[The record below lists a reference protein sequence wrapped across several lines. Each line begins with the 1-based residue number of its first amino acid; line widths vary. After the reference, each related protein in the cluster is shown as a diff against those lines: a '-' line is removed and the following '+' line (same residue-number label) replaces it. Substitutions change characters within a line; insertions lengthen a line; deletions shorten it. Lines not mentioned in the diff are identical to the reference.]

1 MSEFSAVVN
10 ALAKNNEEERERD
23 SNMNRNIAF
32 QAEQTRD
39 ATVQGFTF
47 LADTFDGMKDDF
59 VSAVES
65 TTDAVNLNAP
75 KPDGGAAKED
85 KNREQNLFKR
95 MIKGLTDIKDSILKK
110 PVELAKKGFD
120 FLKNLAFGGFIL
132 AALMFLQSPYWEKTK
147 VLIKEY
153 VIPLIRGVFD
163 AFTGIG
169 DDLNAFLEDP
179 SIETFLNL
187 FKSSGI
193 IIGTIVAMTALFNPF
208 GLRGLLFRGISK
220 AAGAFLG
227 LFRKGGA
234 VRDGIDSQTKRMKGR
249 GVFAGLRRGL
259 TSMMGAFSGLGTS
272 LMDMATGTKRDADGR
287 LRSTGKKGVTG
298 GAGPAGRFASGAGRG
313 IGAVAKGA
321 AKMIPGVGLI
331 ATAAFGI
338 FDAVSAGLDEA
349 KKETATAGSIAKE
362 SVAGLLSGLTF
373 GLVSRETISNG
384 ITKIGEGISSGIT
397 AVKDGVMGVINDPAG
412 AFNAVT
418 GKINELTGLSLPD
431 FETSKES
438 ILAFG
443 QSMKDKAANLVGKF
457 EEFTGINI
465 PTFSEAKDSLSKIG
479 TDLMGKFINLSP
491 LNLLSFSEAKDSLS
505 KIGTDLM
512 GKFDGLMDS
521 VSLEGAK
528 SALSGLGDS
537 LSKSFSSF
545 KNGVMGLFKDDRTDE
560 QKLKAKIDALAKDV
574 ATDSFFET
582 DKNRQQDKE
591 ELARLRE
598 QYAKMIGA
606 GGGGSTTV
614 VNNYGAPAPA
624 GGGGGGGGMIVPDSM
639 SNNNHPRR
647 RRGR

>member
-47 LADTFDGMKDDF
+47 LADTFSGMKDDF
-59 VSAVES
+59 VSAAES
-65 TTDAVNLNAP
+65 TTDAVNLTAP
-75 KPDGGAAKED
+75 KPDGGAEEEE
-85 KNREQNLFKR
+85 KNRQQNLFKR
-95 MIKGLTDIKDSILKK
+95 MIKGLTDIKESILKK
-110 PVELAKKGFD
+110 PAELARKGFD
-120 FLKNLAFGGFIL
+120 FLKNLAFGGLIL
-132 AALMFLQSPYWEKTK
+132 AALAFLQSPLWEKTK

-153 VIPLIRGVFD
+153 AIPAIRGLFD

-169 DDLNAFLEDP
+169 DDLNAFIEDP

-234 VRDGIDSQTKRMKGR
+234 VREGIESQTKRMKGKN
-249 GVFAGLRRGL
+249 VFSGLKRGL
-259 TSMMGAFSGLGTS
+259 GKMMGAFSSLGTS
-272 LMDMATGTKRDADGR
+272 LMDMATGTKRDAAGR
-287 LRSTGKKGVTG
+287 LRSTGGRGVTG
-298 GAGPAGRFASGAGRG
+298 GAGAAGRFASGASRG
-313 IGAVAKGA
+313 IGTVAKGA
-321 AKMIPGVGLI
+321 LKALPGVGLV

-338 FDAVSAGLDEA
+338 FDAVRAGLDEA
-349 KKETATAGSIAKE
+349 KNETATAGSIARE
-362 SVAGLLSGLTF
+362 SVSGLLSGLTF
-373 GLVSRETISNG
+373 GLVPRETISNG
-384 ITKIGEGISSGIT
+384 ITKIGEGISGGIT
-397 AVKDGVMGVINDPAG
+397 AVKDGVMNVINDPAG

-443 QSMKDKAANLVGKF
+443 QSMKDKAANLAGKF

-479 TDLMGKFINLSP
+479 N
-491 LNLLSFSEAKDSLS
+491 
-505 KIGTDLM
+505 DLM

-537 LSKSFSSF
+537 LQSSFSSF
-545 KNGVMGLFKDDRTDE
+545 KDGVMGLFKDDRSDE
-560 QKLKAKIDALAKDV
+560 EKLQAKIDSLAKDV

-582 DKNRQQDKE
+582 DKNRQQDRE
-591 ELARLRE
+591 ELALLRE

-606 GGGGSTTV
+606 GGGGTTTV
-614 VNNYGAPAPA
+614 VNNFGGGGGA
-624 GGGGGGGGMIVPDSM
+624 GGGGGGGGMIVPDTM
-639 SNNNHPRR
+639 SNTSHPRR

>member
-1 MSEFSAVVN
+1 MSEFTVVVQ
-10 ALAKNNEEERERD
+10 ALAKNNEEERQRD
-23 SNMNRNIAF
+23 SNMNQNIAF
-32 QAEQTRD
+32 QSEQTRNTIQNMALSITESLEGTKDSLVD
-39 ATVQGFTF
+39 AGE
-47 LADTFDGMKDDF
+47 A
-59 VSAVES
+59 
-65 TTDAVNLNAP
+65 TTDAVNLTAP
-75 KPDGGAAKED
+75 KPDGGAEEEE
-85 KNREQNLFKR
+85 KNRQQNLFKR
-95 MIKGLTDIKDSILKK
+95 MVKGLTDIKDSILKK
-110 PVELAKKGFD
+110 PAELARKGFD

-132 AALMFLQSPYWEKTK
+132 AALAFLQSPYWEKTK

-153 VIPLIRGVFD
+153 VIPTIRAVFD

-169 DDLNAFLEDP
+169 DDLNAFIEDP

-193 IIGTIVAMTALFNPF
+193 IIGTIAAMTALFNPF

-234 VRDGIDSQTKRMKGR
+234 VREGIESQTKRMKGKN
-249 GVFAGLRRGL
+249 VFSGLKRGL
-259 TSMMGAFSGLGTS
+259 GKMMGAFSSLGTS
-272 LMDMATGTKRDADGR
+272 LMDMATGTKRDAAGR
-287 LRSTGKKGVTG
+287 LRSTGGRGVTG
-298 GAGPAGRFASGAGRG
+298 GAGAAGRFASGASRG
-313 IGAVAKGA
+313 IGTVAKGA
-321 AKMIPGVGLI
+321 LKALPGVGLV

-338 FDAVSAGLDEA
+338 FDAVRAGLDEA
-349 KKETATAGSIAKE
+349 KNETATAGSIARE
-362 SVAGLLSGLTF
+362 SVSGLLSGLTF
-373 GLVSRETISNG
+373 GLVPRETISNG
-384 ITKIGEGISSGIT
+384 ITKIGEGISGGIT
-397 AVKDGVMGVINDPAG
+397 AVKDGVMNVINDPAG

-443 QSMKDKAANLVGKF
+443 QSMKDKAANLAGKF

-479 TDLMGKFINLSP
+479 N
-491 LNLLSFSEAKDSLS
+491 
-505 KIGTDLM
+505 DLM

-521 VSLEGAK
+521 ISLEGAK

-537 LSKSFSSF
+537 LQSSFSSF
-545 KNGVMGLFKDDRTDE
+545 KDGVLGLFKDDRSDE
-560 QKLKAKIDALAKDV
+560 EKLQAKIDSLAKDV

-582 DKNRQQDKE
+582 DKNRQQDRE
-591 ELARLRE
+591 ELALLRE

-606 GGGGSTTV
+606 GGGGTTTV
-614 VNNYGAPAPA
+614 VNNFSGGGGD
-624 GGGGGGGGMIVPDSM
+624 GGGGGGGATIMADPM
-639 SNNNHPRR
+639 SNNHHPRR

>member
-47 LADTFDGMKDDF
+47 LADTFSGMKDDF
-59 VSAVES
+59 VSAAES
-65 TTDAVNLNAP
+65 TTDAVNLTAP
-75 KPDGGAAKED
+75 KPDGGAEEEE
-85 KNREQNLFKR
+85 KNRQQNLFKR
-95 MIKGLTDIKDSILKK
+95 MVKGLTDIKDSILKK
-110 PVELAKKGFD
+110 PAELARKGFD

-153 VIPLIRGVFD
+153 VIPLIRGIFD

-234 VRDGIDSQTKRMKGR
+234 VREGIESQTKRMKGKN
-249 GVFAGLRRGL
+249 VFAGLKRGL
-259 TSMMGAFSGLGTS
+259 GKMMGAFSSLGTS
-272 LMDMATGTKRDADGR
+272 LMDMATGTKRDAAGR
-287 LRSTGKKGVTG
+287 LRSTGGRGVTG
-298 GAGPAGRFASGAGRG
+298 GAGAAGRFASGASRG
-313 IGAVAKGA
+313 IGTVAKGA
-321 AKMIPGVGLI
+321 LKALPGVGLV

-338 FDAVSAGLDEA
+338 FDAVRAGLDEA
-349 KKETATAGSIAKE
+349 KNETATAGSIARE
-362 SVAGLLSGLTF
+362 SVSGLLSGLTF
-373 GLVSRETISNG
+373 GLVPRETISNG
-384 ITKIGEGISSGIT
+384 ITKIGEGISGGIT
-397 AVKDGVMGVINDPAG
+397 AVKDGVMNVINDPAG

-443 QSMKDKAANLVGKF
+443 QSMKDKAANLAGKF

-479 TDLMGKFINLSP
+479 N
-491 LNLLSFSEAKDSLS
+491 
-505 KIGTDLM
+505 DLM

-521 VSLEGAK
+521 ISLEGAK

-537 LSKSFSSF
+537 LQSSFSSF
-545 KNGVMGLFKDDRTDE
+545 KDGVLGLFKDDRSDE
-560 QKLKAKIDALAKDV
+560 EKLKAKIDSLAKDV

-582 DKNRQQDKE
+582 DKNRQQDRE
-591 ELARLRE
+591 ELALLRE

-606 GGGGSTTV
+606 GGGGTTTV
-614 VNNYGAPAPA
+614 VNNFGGGGGA
-624 GGGGGGGGMIVPDSM
+624 GGGGGGGGMIVPDTM
-639 SNNNHPRR
+639 SNTSHPRR

>member
-47 LADTFDGMKDDF
+47 LADTFSGMKDDF
-59 VSAVES
+59 VSAAES
-65 TTDAVNLNAP
+65 TTDAVNLTAP
-75 KPDGGAAKED
+75 KPDGGAEEEE
-85 KNREQNLFKR
+85 KNRQQNLFKR
-95 MIKGLTDIKDSILKK
+95 MIKGLTDIKESILKK
-110 PVELAKKGFD
+110 PAELARKGFD
-120 FLKNLAFGGFIL
+120 FLKNLAFGGLIL
-132 AALMFLQSPYWEKTK
+132 AALAFLQSPLWEKTK

-153 VIPLIRGVFD
+153 AIPAIRGLFD

-169 DDLNAFLEDP
+169 DDLNAFIEDP

-234 VRDGIDSQTKRMKGR
+234 VREGIESQTKRMKGKN
-249 GVFAGLRRGL
+249 VFSGLKRGL
-259 TSMMGAFSGLGTS
+259 GKMMGAFSSLGTS
-272 LMDMATGTKRDADGR
+272 LMDMATGTKRDAAGR
-287 LRSTGKKGVTG
+287 LRSTGGRGVTG
-298 GAGPAGRFASGAGRG
+298 GAGAAGRFASGASRG
-313 IGAVAKGA
+313 IGTVAKGA
-321 AKMIPGVGLI
+321 LKALPGVGLV

-338 FDAVSAGLDEA
+338 FDAVRAGLDEA
-349 KKETATAGSIAKE
+349 KNETATAGSIARE
-362 SVAGLLSGLTF
+362 SVSGLLSGLTF
-373 GLVSRETISNG
+373 GLVPRETISNG
-384 ITKIGEGISSGIT
+384 ITKIGEGISGGIT
-397 AVKDGVMGVINDPAG
+397 AVKDGVMNVINDPAG

-443 QSMKDKAANLVGKF
+443 QSMKDKAANLAGKF

-479 TDLMGKFINLSP
+479 N
-491 LNLLSFSEAKDSLS
+491 
-505 KIGTDLM
+505 DLM

-537 LSKSFSSF
+537 LQSSFSSF
-545 KNGVMGLFKDDRTDE
+545 KDGVMGLFKDDRSDE
-560 QKLKAKIDALAKDV
+560 EKLKDKIDSLTKDISKGGILNV
-574 ATDSFFET
+574 GLS
-582 DKNRQQDKE
+582 DKDERE
-591 ELARLRE
+591 ELAMLRE

-606 GGGGSTTV
+606 GNGATTTV

-624 GGGGGGGGMIVPDSM
+624 GGGGGGGGMIVPDTM
-639 SNNNHPRR
+639 SNTSHPRR

>member
-1 MSEFSAVVN
+1 MSEFTVVVQ
-10 ALAKNNEEERERD
+10 ALAKNNEEERQRD
-23 SNMNRNIAF
+23 SNMNQNIAF
-32 QAEQTRD
+32 QSEQTRNTIQNMALSITESLEGTKDSLVD
-39 ATVQGFTF
+39 AGE
-47 LADTFDGMKDDF
+47 A
-59 VSAVES
+59 
-65 TTDAVNLNAP
+65 TTDAVNLTAP
-75 KPDGGAAKED
+75 KPDGGAGEEE
-85 KNREQNLFKR
+85 KNRQQNLFKR
-95 MIKGLTDIKDSILKK
+95 MVKGLTDIKDSILKK
-110 PVELAKKGFD
+110 PAELAKKGFD

-153 VIPLIRGVFD
+153 VIPAIRAVFD

-169 DDLNAFLEDP
+169 DDLNAFIEDP

-208 GLRGLLFRGISK
+208 GLRGLLFKGISK

-234 VRDGIDSQTKRMKGR
+234 VREGIESQTKRMKGKN
-249 GVFAGLRRGL
+249 VFSGLKRGL
-259 TSMMGAFSGLGTS
+259 GKMMGAFSSLGTS
-272 LMDMATGTKRDADGR
+272 LMDMATGTKRDAKGV
-287 LRSTGKKGVTG
+287 LRSTGGRGVTG
-298 GAGPAGRFASGAGRG
+298 GAGQAGRFASGASRG

-321 AKMIPGVGLI
+321 LKALPGVGLV

-362 SVAGLLSGLTF
+362 SVSGLLSGLTF
-373 GLVSRETISNG
+373 GLVPRETISNG
-384 ITKIGEGISSGIT
+384 ITKIGEGISGGIT
-397 AVKDGVMGVINDPAG
+397 AVKDGVMNVINDPAG

-443 QSMKDKAANLVGKF
+443 QSMKDKAANLAGKF

-479 TDLMGKFINLSP
+479 G
-491 LNLLSFSEAKDSLS
+491 
-505 KIGTDLM
+505 DLM

-537 LSKSFSSF
+537 LQSSFSSF
-545 KNGVMGLFKDDRTDE
+545 KDGVLGLFKDDRSDE
-560 QKLKAKIDALAKDV
+560 EKLQAKIDSLAKDV

-582 DKNRQQDKE
+582 DKNRQQDRE
-591 ELARLRE
+591 ELALLRE

-606 GGGGSTTV
+606 GGGGTTTV
-614 VNNYGAPAPA
+614 VNNFSGGGGD
-624 GGGGGGGGMIVPDSM
+624 GGGGGGGATIMADPM
-639 SNNNHPRR
+639 SNNHHPRR

>member
-1 MSEFSAVVN
+1 MSEFSVVVQ
-10 ALAKNNEEERERD
+10 ALAKNNEEERQRD
-23 SNMNRNIAF
+23 SNMNQNIAF
-32 QAEQTRD
+32 QSEQTRNTIQNMALSITESLEGTKDSLVD
-39 ATVQGFTF
+39 AGE
-47 LADTFDGMKDDF
+47 A
-59 VSAVES
+59 
-65 TTDAVNLNAP
+65 TTDAVNLTAP
-75 KPDGGAAKED
+75 KPDGGAEEEE
-85 KNREQNLFKR
+85 KNRQQNLFKR
-95 MIKGLTDIKDSILKK
+95 MVKGLTDIKDSILKK
-110 PVELAKKGFD
+110 PAELARKGFD

-153 VIPLIRGVFD
+153 VIPLIRGIFD

-234 VRDGIDSQTKRMKGR
+234 VREGIESQTKRMKGKN
-249 GVFAGLRRGL
+249 VFSGLKRGL
-259 TSMMGAFSGLGTS
+259 GKMMGAFSSLGTS
-272 LMDMATGTKRDADGR
+272 LMDMATGTKRDAAGR
-287 LRSTGKKGVTG
+287 LRSTGGRGVTG
-298 GAGPAGRFASGAGRG
+298 GAGAAGRFASGASRG
-313 IGAVAKGA
+313 IGTVAKGA
-321 AKMIPGVGLI
+321 LKALPGVGLV

-338 FDAVSAGLDEA
+338 FDAVRAGLDEA
-349 KKETATAGSIAKE
+349 KNETATAGSIARE
-362 SVAGLLSGLTF
+362 SVSGLLSGLTF
-373 GLVSRETISNG
+373 GLVPRETISNG
-384 ITKIGEGISSGIT
+384 ITKIGEGISGGIT
-397 AVKDGVMGVINDPAG
+397 AVKDGVMSVINDPAG

-443 QSMKDKAANLVGKF
+443 QSMKDKAANLAGKF

-479 TDLMGKFINLSP
+479 N
-491 LNLLSFSEAKDSLS
+491 
-505 KIGTDLM
+505 DLM

-537 LSKSFSSF
+537 LQSSFSSF
-545 KNGVMGLFKDDRTDE
+545 KDGVMGLFKDDRSDE
-560 QKLKAKIDALAKDV
+560 EKLKAKIDSLAKDV

-582 DKNRQQDKE
+582 DKNRQQDRE
-591 ELARLRE
+591 ELALLRE

-606 GGGGSTTV
+606 GGGGTTTV
-614 VNNYGAPAPA
+614 VNNFGGGGGA
-624 GGGGGGGGMIVPDSM
+624 GGGGGGGGMIVPDTM
-639 SNNNHPRR
+639 SNTSHPRR

>member
-47 LADTFDGMKDDF
+47 LADTFSGMKDDF
-59 VSAVES
+59 VSAAES
-65 TTDAVNLNAP
+65 TTDAVNLTAP
-75 KPDGGAAKED
+75 KPDGGAEEEE
-85 KNREQNLFKR
+85 KNRQQNLFQR

-110 PVELAKKGFD
+110 PAELTRKGFD

-153 VIPLIRGVFD
+153 VIPLIRGIFD

-234 VRDGIDSQTKRMKGR
+234 VREGIESQTKRMKGKN
-249 GVFAGLRRGL
+249 VFAGLKRGL
-259 TSMMGAFSGLGTS
+259 GKMMGAFSSLGTS
-272 LMDMATGTKRDADGR
+272 LMDMATGTKRDAAGR
-287 LRSTGKKGVTG
+287 LRSTGGRGVTG
-298 GAGPAGRFASGAGRG
+298 GAGAAGRFASGASRG
-313 IGAVAKGA
+313 IGTVAKGA
-321 AKMIPGVGLI
+321 LKALPGVGLV

-338 FDAVSAGLDEA
+338 FDAVRAGLDEA
-349 KKETATAGSIAKE
+349 KNETATAGSIARE
-362 SVAGLLSGLTF
+362 SVSGLLSGLTF
-373 GLVSRETISNG
+373 GLVPRETISNG
-384 ITKIGEGISSGIT
+384 ITKIGEGISGGIT
-397 AVKDGVMGVINDPAG
+397 AVKDGVMSVINDPAG

-443 QSMKDKAANLVGKF
+443 QSMKDKAANLAGKF

-479 TDLMGKFINLSP
+479 N
-491 LNLLSFSEAKDSLS
+491 
-505 KIGTDLM
+505 DLM

-537 LSKSFSSF
+537 LQSSFSSF
-545 KNGVMGLFKDDRTDE
+545 KDGVMGLFKDDRSDE
-560 QKLKAKIDALAKDV
+560 EKLKAKIDSLAKDV

-582 DKNRQQDKE
+582 DKNRQQDRE
-591 ELARLRE
+591 ELALLRE

-606 GGGGSTTV
+606 GGGGTTTV
-614 VNNYGAPAPA
+614 VNNFGGGGGA
-624 GGGGGGGGMIVPDSM
+624 GGGGGGGGMIVPDTM
-639 SNNNHPRR
+639 SNTSHPRR

>member
-47 LADTFDGMKDDF
+47 LADTFAGMKDDF
-59 VSAVES
+59 VSAAES
-65 TTDAVNLNAP
+65 TTDAVNLTAP
-75 KPDGGAAKED
+75 KPDGGAGEEE
-85 KNREQNLFKR
+85 KNRLQRIFGK
-95 MIKGLTDIKDSILKK
+95 MVKGLTDIKDSITKK
-110 PVELAKKGFD
+110 PAELARKGFD

-153 VIPLIRGVFD
+153 VIPAIRGIFD

-169 DDLNAFLEDP
+169 DDLNAFIEDP

-208 GLRGLLFRGISK
+208 GLRGLLFKGISK

-227 LFRKGGA
+227 LFKKGGA
-234 VRDGIDSQTKRMKGR
+234 VRDGIDSQTKRMKGKN
-249 GVFAGLRRGL
+249 VFSGLKRGL
-259 TSMMGAFSGLGTS
+259 GKMMGAFSSLGTS
-272 LMDMATGTKRDADGR
+272 LMDMATGTKRDAKGV
-287 LRSTGKKGVTG
+287 LRSTGKAGVTG
-298 GAGPAGRFASGAGRG
+298 GAGAAGRFASGASRG
-313 IGAVAKGA
+313 IGTVAKGA
-321 AKMIPGVGLI
+321 LKALPGVGLV

-349 KKETATAGSIAKE
+349 KKETATAGSIARE
-362 SVAGLLSGLTF
+362 SVSGLLSGLTF
-373 GLVSRETISNG
+373 GLVPRETISNG
-384 ITKIGEGISSGIT
+384 ITKIGEGISGGIT
-397 AVKDGVMGVINDPAG
+397 AVKDGVMNVINDPAG

-443 QSMKDKAANLVGKF
+443 QSMKDKAANLAGKF

-479 TDLMGKFINLSP
+479 N
-491 LNLLSFSEAKDSLS
+491 
-505 KIGTDLM
+505 DLM

-537 LSKSFSSF
+537 LQSSFSSF
-545 KNGVMGLFKDDRTDE
+545 KDGVMGLFKDDRSDE
-560 QKLKAKIDALAKDV
+560 EKLQAKIDSLAKDV

-582 DKNRQQDKE
+582 DKNRQQDRE
-591 ELARLRE
+591 ELALLRE

-606 GGGGSTTV
+606 GGGGTTTV
-614 VNNYGAPAPA
+614 VNNFSGGGGD
-624 GGGGGGGGMIVPDSM
+624 GGGGGGGATIMADPM
-639 SNNNHPRR
+639 SNNHHPRR

>member
-1 MSEFSAVVN
+1 MSEFTVVVQ
-10 ALAKNNEEERERD
+10 ALAKNNEEERQRD
-23 SNMNRNIAF
+23 SNMNQNIAF
-32 QAEQTRD
+32 QSEQTRNSIQNMALSITESLEGTKDSLVD
-39 ATVQGFTF
+39 AGE
-47 LADTFDGMKDDF
+47 A
-59 VSAVES
+59 
-65 TTDAVNLNAP
+65 TTDAVKLTAP
-75 KPDGGAAKED
+75 KPDGGKKEEEQNRLMRIFTAIRGGIGKLVDSVGDKVKAAKE
-85 KNREQNLFKR
+85 
-95 MIKGLTDIKDSILKK
+95 
-110 PVELAKKGFD
+110 KGFG
-120 FLKNLAFGGFIL
+120 FLKNLAFGGLIL
-132 AALMFLQSPYWEKTK
+132 AALAFLQSPLWEKTK
-147 VLIKEY
+147 VLIKDY
-153 VIPLIRGVFD
+153 VIPAIRGVFN

-169 DDLNAFLEDP
+169 DDLNAFIEDP

-193 IIGTIVAMTALFNPF
+193 IIGTIAAMTALFNPF

-234 VRDGIDSQTKRMKGR
+234 VREGIESQTKRMKGKN
-249 GVFAGLRRGL
+249 VFSGLKRGL
-259 TSMMGAFSGLGTS
+259 GKMMGAFSSLGTS
-272 LMDMATGTKRDADGR
+272 LMDMATGTKKDAAGR
-287 LRSTGKKGVTG
+287 LRSTGGRGITG
-298 GAGPAGRFASGAGRG
+298 GAGQAGRFASGASRG

-321 AKMIPGVGLI
+321 LKALPGVGLV

-338 FDAVSAGLDEA
+338 FDAVRAGLDEA
-349 KKETATAGSIAKE
+349 KNETATAGSIARE
-362 SVAGLLSGLTF
+362 SVSGLLSGLTF
-373 GLVSRETISNG
+373 GLVPRETISNG
-384 ITKIGEGISSGIT
+384 ITKIGEGISGGIT
-397 AVKDGVMGVINDPAG
+397 AVKDGVMNVINDPAG

-443 QSMKDKAANLVGKF
+443 QSMKDKAANLAGKF

-479 TDLMGKFINLSP
+479 N
-491 LNLLSFSEAKDSLS
+491 
-505 KIGTDLM
+505 DLM

-537 LSKSFSSF
+537 LQSSFSSF
-545 KNGVMGLFKDDRTDE
+545 KDGVLGLFKDDRSDE
-560 QKLKAKIDALAKDV
+560 EKLQAKIDSLAKDV

-582 DKNRQQDKE
+582 DKNRQQDRE
-591 ELARLRE
+591 ELALLRE

-606 GGGGSTTV
+606 GGGGTTTV
-614 VNNYGAPAPA
+614 VNNFSGGGGD
-624 GGGGGGGGMIVPDSM
+624 GGGGGGGATIMADPM
-639 SNNNHPRR
+639 SNNHHPRR

>member
-47 LADTFDGMKDDF
+47 LADTFSGMKDDF
-59 VSAVES
+59 VSAAES
-65 TTDAVNLNAP
+65 TTDAVNLTAP
-75 KPDGGAAKED
+75 KPDGGAEEEE
-85 KNREQNLFKR
+85 KNRQQNLFKR
-95 MIKGLTDIKDSILKK
+95 MVKGLTDIKDSILKK
-110 PVELAKKGFD
+110 PAELARKGFD

-153 VIPLIRGVFD
+153 VIPLIRGIFD

-234 VRDGIDSQTKRMKGR
+234 VREGIESQTKRMKGKN
-249 GVFAGLRRGL
+249 VFAGLKRGL
-259 TSMMGAFSGLGTS
+259 GKMMGAFSSLGTS
-272 LMDMATGTKRDADGR
+272 LMDMATGTKRDAAGR
-287 LRSTGKKGVTG
+287 LRSTGGRGVTG
-298 GAGPAGRFASGAGRG
+298 GAGAAGRFASGASRG
-313 IGAVAKGA
+313 IGTVAKGA
-321 AKMIPGVGLI
+321 LKALPGVGLV

-338 FDAVSAGLDEA
+338 FDAVRAGLDEA
-349 KKETATAGSIAKE
+349 KNETATAGSIARE
-362 SVAGLLSGLTF
+362 SVSGLLSGLTF
-373 GLVSRETISNG
+373 GLVPRETISNG
-384 ITKIGEGISSGIT
+384 ITKIGEGISGGIT
-397 AVKDGVMGVINDPAG
+397 AVKDGVMSVINDPAG

-443 QSMKDKAANLVGKF
+443 QSMKDKAANLAGKF

-479 TDLMGKFINLSP
+479 N
-491 LNLLSFSEAKDSLS
+491 
-505 KIGTDLM
+505 DLM

-537 LSKSFSSF
+537 LQSSFSSF
-545 KNGVMGLFKDDRTDE
+545 KDGVMGLFKDDRSDE
-560 QKLKAKIDALAKDV
+560 EKLKAKIDSLAKDV

-582 DKNRQQDKE
+582 DKNRQQDRE
-591 ELARLRE
+591 ELALLRE

-606 GGGGSTTV
+606 GGGGTTTV
-614 VNNYGAPAPA
+614 VNNFGGGGGA
-624 GGGGGGGGMIVPDSM
+624 GGGGGGGGMIVPDTM
-639 SNNNHPRR
+639 SNTSHPRR

>member
-1 MSEFSAVVN
+1 MSEFTAVVQQ
-10 ALAKNNEEERERD
+10 LAKNNEEERQRD
-23 SNMNRNIAF
+23 SNMNQNIAF
-32 QAEQTRD
+32 QSEQTRNTIQNMALSITESLEGTKDSLVD
-39 ATVQGFTF
+39 AGE
-47 LADTFDGMKDDF
+47 A
-59 VSAVES
+59 
-65 TTDAVNLNAP
+65 TTDAVNLTAP
-75 KPDGGAAKED
+75 KPDGGAEEEE
-85 KNREQNLFKR
+85 KNRQQNLFKR
-95 MIKGLTDIKDSILKK
+95 MVKGLTDIKDSILKK
-110 PVELAKKGFD
+110 PAELARKGFD

-132 AALMFLQSPYWEKTK
+132 AALAFLQSPYWEKTK

-153 VIPLIRGVFD
+153 VIPTIRAVFD

-169 DDLNAFLEDP
+169 DDLNAFIEDP

-193 IIGTIVAMTALFNPF
+193 IIGTIAAMTALFNPF

-234 VRDGIDSQTKRMKGR
+234 VREGIESQTKRMKGKN
-249 GVFAGLRRGL
+249 VFSGLKRGL
-259 TSMMGAFSGLGTS
+259 GKMMGAFSSLGTS
-272 LMDMATGTKRDADGR
+272 LMDMATGTKRDAKGV
-287 LRSTGKKGVTG
+287 LRSTGGRGLTG
-298 GAGPAGRFASGAGRG
+298 GAGAAGRFASGASRG
-313 IGAVAKGA
+313 IGTVAKGA
-321 AKMIPGVGLI
+321 LKALPGVGLV

-338 FDAVSAGLDEA
+338 FDAVRAGLDEA
-349 KKETATAGSIAKE
+349 KNETATAGSIARE
-362 SVAGLLSGLTF
+362 SVSGLLSGLTF
-373 GLVSRETISNG
+373 GLVPRETISNG
-384 ITKIGEGISSGIT
+384 ITKIGEGISGGIT
-397 AVKDGVMGVINDPAG
+397 AVKDGVMNVINDPAG

-443 QSMKDKAANLVGKF
+443 QSMKDKAANLAGKF

-479 TDLMGKFINLSP
+479 N
-491 LNLLSFSEAKDSLS
+491 
-505 KIGTDLM
+505 DLM

-521 VSLEGAK
+521 ISLEGAK

-537 LSKSFSSF
+537 LQSSFSSF
-545 KNGVMGLFKDDRTDE
+545 KDGVMGLFKDDRSDE
-560 QKLKAKIDALAKDV
+560 EKLQAKIDSLAKDV

-582 DKNRQQDKE
+582 DKNRQQDRE
-591 ELARLRE
+591 ELALLRE

-606 GGGGSTTV
+606 GGGGTTTV
-614 VNNYGAPAPA
+614 VNNFSGGGGD
-624 GGGGGGGGMIVPDSM
+624 GGGGGGGATIMADPM
-639 SNNNHPRR
+639 SNNHHPRR

>member
-47 LADTFDGMKDDF
+47 LADTFSGMKDDF
-59 VSAVES
+59 VSAAES
-65 TTDAVNLNAP
+65 TTDAVNLTAP
-75 KPDGGAAKED
+75 KPDGGAEEEE
-85 KNREQNLFKR
+85 KNRQQNLFKR
-95 MIKGLTDIKDSILKK
+95 MVKGLTDIKDSILKK
-110 PVELAKKGFD
+110 PAELARKGFD

-153 VIPLIRGVFD
+153 VIPLIRGIFD

-234 VRDGIDSQTKRMKGR
+234 VREGIESQTKRMKGKN
-249 GVFAGLRRGL
+249 VFSGLKRGL
-259 TSMMGAFSGLGTS
+259 GKMMGAFSSLGTS
-272 LMDMATGTKRDADGR
+272 LMDMATGTKRDAAGR
-287 LRSTGKKGVTG
+287 LRSTGGRGVTG
-298 GAGPAGRFASGAGRG
+298 GAGAAGRFASGASRG
-313 IGAVAKGA
+313 IGTVAKGA
-321 AKMIPGVGLI
+321 LKALPGVGLV

-338 FDAVSAGLDEA
+338 FDAVRAGLDEA
-349 KKETATAGSIAKE
+349 KNETATAGSIARE
-362 SVAGLLSGLTF
+362 SVSGLLSGLTF
-373 GLVSRETISNG
+373 GLVPRETISNG
-384 ITKIGEGISSGIT
+384 ITKIGEGISGGIT
-397 AVKDGVMGVINDPAG
+397 AVKDGVMNVINDPAG

-443 QSMKDKAANLVGKF
+443 QSMKDKAANLAGKF

-479 TDLMGKFINLSP
+479 N
-491 LNLLSFSEAKDSLS
+491 
-505 KIGTDLM
+505 DLM

-521 VSLEGAK
+521 ISLEGAK

-537 LSKSFSSF
+537 LQSSFSSF
-545 KNGVMGLFKDDRTDE
+545 KDGVLGLFKDDRSDE
-560 QKLKAKIDALAKDV
+560 EKLQAKIDSLAKDV

-582 DKNRQQDKE
+582 DKNRQQDRE
-591 ELARLRE
+591 ELALLRE

-606 GGGGSTTV
+606 GGGGTTTV
-614 VNNYGAPAPA
+614 VNNFGGGGGA
-624 GGGGGGGGMIVPDSM
+624 GGGGGGGGMIVPDTM
-639 SNNNHPRR
+639 SNTSHPRR